1 MTAIRLAVIIALTA
15 PQEAL
20 AQAVSAA
27 RAASAGRS
35 APLAI
40 LPAAAAPAVL
50 PMSGLAAPA
59 LIAPALP
66 PIAIVASR
74 AAAAAPLV
82 RAAAPAAPAA
92 LRPAAEAKSAS
103 PALPALAAAGTSA
116 ASASARKTDAPESA
130 DPGKPL
136 FDGAGEKYKAFV
148 VVHGRSAVEVPLA
161 GAGKAAKRARLLVAP
176 NDPAGV
182 SEKDAGAVKALL
194 GAGAKL
200 ETDKLAVQW
209 TAATEEAPPGSAA
222 PAARLSPLRELRFLA
237 RAFAESLVRPT
248 SAEVIGGVVTKAF
261 PVVTTIGVFW
271 ATIGVTHPAIFAAL
285 VALNLAQ
292 QVFHG
297 AFLKSWNNFQ
307 ERLSRER
314 GFNYQMF
321 FNLAYMQGAG
331 MIYRG
336 LSWIAD
342 PKAVIPPWSP
352 AYWKDVAVMSV
363 LGTFFG
369 TLGYNG
375 LNALYAK
382 GAIGRWQHSAIQQL
396 RDLFFLLAGPF
407 FATGSMGLFWAVFAL
422 QQSIDL
428 AIGLWAGRAASRPV
442 VIVVSAAVAASPE
455 FRAAFP
461 ADGLKV
467 EPPLKQALR
476 AMRDNPIT
484 RLLTWP
490 LRALAGALKK
500 RREGTR

>member
-1 MTAIRLAVIIALTA
+1 MTAIRIAVIVALAAPQGAFAQASSASSASRAATAGRAVPLALPVAASALPLMTPALTA
-15 PQEAL
+15 PALHAAALTAPAPAL
-20 AQAVSAA
+20 APAVLAPAAPLALAPAPAAARPTAVKPSTPALETAKAVSAA
-27 RAASAGRS
+27 S
-35 APLAI
+35 APDA
-40 LPAAAAPAVL
+40 
-50 PMSGLAAPA
+50 
-59 LIAPALP
+59 
-66 PIAIVASR
+66 R
-74 AAAAAPLV
+74 
-82 RAAAPAAPAA
+82 
-92 LRPAAEAKSAS
+92 RP
-103 PALPALAAAGTSA
+103 GQ
-116 ASASARKTDAPESA
+116 DAPESA

-136 FDGAGEKYKAFV
+136 FDGTDGKYKAFIV
-148 VVHGRSAVEVPLA
+148 IHGRSAVEVPLA
-161 GAGKAAKRARLLVAP
+161 GAGRAAKRARLLVSP
-176 NDPAGV
+176 QDPSGV
-182 SEKDAGAVKALL
+182 SEKDAAEVKARL

-200 ETDKLAVQW
+200 ETDKLAVRW
-209 TAATEEAPPGSAA
+209 TAAPEPTAGV
-222 PAARLSPLRELRFLA
+222 PAARLSPLREARFLA
-237 RAFAESLVRPT
+237 KAFVESLVRPT
-248 SAEVIGGVVTKAF
+248 ASEVIGGVVTKAF

-271 ATIGVTHPAIFAAL
+271 ATIGATHPAIFAAL

-382 GAIGRWQHSAIQQL
+382 GAIGRWRLSAIQQL

-407 FATGSMGLFWAVFAL
+407 FATGSMGLFWLVFAL

-428 AIGLWAGRAASRPV
+428 AIGLWAGRAAARPV

-461 ADGLKV
+461 ADGLKT
-467 EPPLKQALR
+467 EAPLKQAAR
-476 AMRDNPIT
+476 AMLDNPVT
-484 RLLTWP
+484 RILTWP
-490 LRALAGALKK
+490 VRAIVKALKK